1 MKRRLSDRWM
11 TSKPVVVFFLLLLSP
26 LALFAQDGPATTA
39 KPPTAEQFAG
49 NYKGAAKSPEGDVAL
64 TLEIK
69 SDKGK
74 ISGRLVTPEGEQPFT
89 SGEVVDGKLTIKL
102 GGGSGAGQLALQLRD
117 DKAVGEWKTGGLARA
132 VEFKKV
138 PAVTDAAAAEV
149 KKPETEPAAAEVLS
163 GEWDA
168 AADVQGQAFPFELS
182 LKVEGDKVTGT
193 SSSQMGNSTIS
204 SGSWKDG
211 KLVLVLEGANG
222 QIALI
227 AAMVDGKL
235 AGDFDYSGQLSG
247 KWVATKK
254 KP

>member
-1 MKRRLSDRWM
+1 MKRSV
-11 TSKPVVVFFLLLLSP
+11 SKPVAVLFLLLLSP
-26 LALFAQDGPATTA
+26 LALFAQDGPATA
-39 KPPTAEQFAG
+39 KPPPLEQFVG
-49 NYKGAAKSPEGDVAL
+49 NYKGAAKSPEGEVPL

-74 ISGRLVTPEGEQPFT
+74 LSGRLITPQGEQPFT

-102 GGGSGAGQLALQLRD
+102 GAGSGSGQLALQLRD
-117 DKAVGEWKTGGLARA
+117 DKAVGEWKAAGPARA

-138 PAVTDAAAAEV
+138 PATTESFAAEV
-149 KKPETEPAAAEVLS
+149 KKPATEASAADMLS

-168 AADVQGQAFPFELS
+168 AADAQGEAFPFTLS

-193 SSSQMGNSTIS
+193 SSSQLGNSTVS

-211 KLVLVLEGANG
+211 KLALVLDSANG

-227 AAMVDGKL
+227 ATMVDGKL
-235 AGDFDYSGQLSG
+235 VGDYDYSGQLQG

-254 KP
+254 KS